1 MNGSLTALL
10 AHQAIA
16 MCQIA
21 LVFKHNDCAL
31 FDGWIIIS
39 GEALSGPLN
48 QPVGSSLV
56 FDAPPRSI
64 LSCLVAHHASF
75 NLAARC
81 LCVTASIGEVGS
93 GPSAAVRN
101 ASIFVLPLK

>member
-16 MCQIA
+16 MCQVA

-31 FDGWIIIS
+31 FDGCI
-39 GEALSGPLN
+39 PLN

-56 FDAPPRSI
+56 FDAPLRSI

-101 ASIFVLPLK
+101 ASIFPLPLK

>member
-10 AHQAIA
+10 SHQAIA
-16 MCQIA
+16 MCQVA
-21 LVFKHNDCAL
+21 LGFKHNDCAL
-31 FDGWIIIS
+31 FDGWHIIS
-39 GEALSGPLN
+39 GAALSGPLN
-48 QPVGSSLV
+48 QPVGSMLL
-56 FDAPPRSI
+56 

-101 ASIFVLPLK
+101 ASIFPLPLK